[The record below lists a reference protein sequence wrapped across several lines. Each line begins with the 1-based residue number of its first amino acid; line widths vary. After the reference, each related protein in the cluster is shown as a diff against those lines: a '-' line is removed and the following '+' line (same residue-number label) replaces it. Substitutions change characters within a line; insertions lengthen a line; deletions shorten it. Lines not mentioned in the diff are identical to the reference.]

1 MSSSTDRP
9 TSNVSSEW
17 ADTYARHSAQLMRM
31 ATALVGRDEAHDL
44 VAETMQR
51 VINRTGWTEV
61 TNGGAYLTR
70 SLIGAASDLHRTT
83 NRRRAREARA
93 AGLGRQEQVEESSPV
108 DVRRA
113 MQAIT
118 PQQRAIAYLVYWEDM
133 TIPDVASWLDVSEG
147 TVRRQLARAKERLRE
162 VLR

>member
-9 TSNVSSEW
+9 PSKTSSDW

-31 ATALVGRDEAHDL
+31 AIALVGRDEAHDL

-51 VINRTGWTEV
+51 VINRTEWTKV
-61 TNGGAYLTR
+61 TNGGAYLAR
-70 SLIGAASDLHRTT
+70 SLIGAASDLHRAT

-93 AGLGRQEQVEESSPV
+93 THLGRQEQFEESSPV

-133 TIPDVASWLDVSEG
+133 TIPDVALWLDVSEG
-147 TVRRQLARAKERLRE
+147 TVRRQLARAKDRLRE